1 MKGSAAGAGPDPL
14 DLMDLPEAELTPRV
28 RSVLHRLLDELN
40 ELRGELAVTQ
50 SRLAEMERLADEDA
64 LAPISNRRAFLRELA
79 RAIAHIERYGSSK
92 SLLYFDVNGMKA
104 INDAY
109 GHPAGDAALVHVAL
123 VLKANIRSSDLIG
136 RLGGDEFGVLLIQA
150 DRVTAWRK
158 ADALAAIVARTPFI
172 WQGRAIPLSVAY
184 GACAVHAG
192 MEPSA
197 VIAAADR
204 EMYANKRAGK
214 GGEPGTALTR

>member
-1 MKGSAAGAGPDPL
+1 MTGSATGAGPDPL

-79 RAIAHIERYGSSK
+79 RAISHIERYGSSK

-123 VLKANIRSSDLIG
+123 VLRANIRSSDLIG

-184 GACAVHAG
+184 GACEIEAG
-192 MEPSA
+192 MDPAA
-197 VIAAADR
+197 VIALADR

-214 GGEPGTALTR
+214 GGEPDTPLTR